1 MITIGS
7 NAFCCCRSNRSNRY
21 TCPLHWLT
29 LRSSSVWRGDIK
41 VFAFTAPS
49 SNDGYLRVMCESW
62 NFESI
67 FGPLAILHAHSR
79 PRLQLH
85 VSPSCRLRHV
95 TKPTVT
101 YMTDFWFCLRC
112 HFSIL
117 EFKFANAVTS
127 LLLTCVASVVDPRFK
142 LIAFESTPTNG
153 VRRPL

>member
-1 MITIGS
+1 VS
-7 NAFCCCRSNRSNRY
+7 AALAYSPLLARVARRY
-21 TCPLHWLT
+21 QSIRLHRT
-29 LRSSSVWRGDIK
+29 
-41 VFAFTAPS
+41 VF
-49 SNDGYLRVMCESW
+49 NDGYLPVMCESR

-67 FGPLAILHAHSR
+67 FGPLAILHPRSHPR
-79 PRLQLH
+79 PQLH

-153 VRRPL
+153 VRWPLVPL